1 MPLLFCTLYWPVIY
15 QLCSVFGI
23 VLMFLQISLQRMPR
37 VFFIGAG
44 GSPTYLTLLRINFY
58 EDYKTY
64 KRSNA

>member
-1 MPLLFCTLYWPVIY
+1 MPLLFCTLYLPVMY

-23 VLMFLQISLQRMPR
+23 VLMFLQISLQRQPR
-37 VFFIGAG
+37 AFFIEAG
-44 GSPTYLTLLRINFY
+44 GAPTYLTLLRINFC